1 MQLDVNVTAK
11 TTEWHEVDWQR
22 AYHNVRNLRRR
33 IFKATKS
40 KDWRKVRNLQR
51 LMLRSYSNVL
61 LAVRKATQDNKG
73 RKTAGVDKVLVKT
86 PRKRGQMVDDI
97 INNQDWKPKPVRR
110 VYIPKS
116 NGKKRDNAV
125 LGVSPMSDCRKKRPL
140 GIPTIRD
147 RCLQAIVKNALE
159 PCWEAQFEGISY
171 GFRPGRSTHDAIGK
185 IYQAVRPNKRK
196 KWIVDA
202 DITGCFDNIDHD
214 YLLSTIGN
222 FPARKM
228 IKEWLKAGYVD
239 KNVFHP
245 QETGTPQGG
254 IISPLLA
261 NISLHGMEDAIGVKY
276 DKTKGHSIGK
286 RIIVR
291 YADDFV
297 IMCESKED
305 AREAKSDIEKWLIQ
319 RGLELSSEK
328 TKIIHITEGFD
339 FLGFNIRQYKVNN
352 TKTGYKL
359 LIKPSNKFLQKTRN
373 DIREIFL
380 NHHGKS
386 VETLIGKI
394 NPVIRGK
401 ANYLNKV
408 VSSLAFQKLDDYL
421 FKRQV
426 RFVKRTHP
434 NQNKKWTQDKYWGRL
449 NLQRK
454 TNWVFGSKQSGSY
467 MLKFSWTKIE
477 RHILV
482 KQRSSPDDPSLIEY
496 WEKRNKKSQKSEAA
510 KWNAKQEQVAY
521 KQSYKCPVCKQSL
534 FNGEELHLHHITPRS
549 EGGKDTPN
557 NLVWV
562 HLFCHHKVH
571 HQKT

>member
-1 MQLDVNVTAK
+1 MQSNANVIER

-33 IFKATKS
+33 IFKATES

-73 RKTAGVDKVLVKT
+73 KKTAGVDKVLVKT
-86 PRKRGQMVDDI
+86 PRKRGQMVDDL

-116 NGKKRDNAV
+116 NGKKR
-125 LGVSPMSDCRKKRPL
+125 PL
-140 GIPTIRD
+140 GIPTIKD

-159 PCWEAQFEGISY
+159 PCWEAQFEGTSY
-171 GFRPGRSTHDAIGK
+171 GFRPGRSTHDALSK
-185 IYQAVRPNKRK
+185 IYSTARPNKKK
-196 KWIVDA
+196 KWVLDA
-202 DITGCFDNIDHD
+202 DISGCFDNISHEH
-214 YLLSTIGN
+214 LLSTIGN

-239 KNVFHP
+239 NNVFYR

-261 NISLHGMEDAIGVKY
+261 NIALHGMEEALRVKY
-276 DKTKGHSIGK
+276 DNRGQSIGK
-286 RIIVR
+286 RVVVR

-297 IMCESKED
+297 VFCETKED
-305 AREAKSDIEKWLIQ
+305 TELARWELERWLY
-319 RGLELSSEK
+319 RRKLELSEEK
-328 TKIIHITEGFD
+328 TKIVHITEGFD
-339 FLGFNIRQYKVNN
+339 FLGLNIRQYKVNN

-359 LIKPSNKFLQKTRN
+359 LTKPSKKFLQQTRN

-380 NHHGKS
+380 NHSGNK
-386 VETLIGKI
+386 VNDLIGKI

-401 ANYLNKV
+401 ANYLKKY
-408 VSSLAFQKLDDYL
+408 VSSKAFSKLDNYL
-421 FKRQV
+421 FTRQV

-434 NQNKKWTQDKYWGRL
+434 NKNKKWTQDKYWGRL
-449 NLQRK
+449 NLRRK
-454 TNWVFGSKQSGSY
+454 DNWVFGDKQTGNH
-467 MLKFSWTKIE
+467 MLKFRWTKIE

-482 KQRSSPDDPSLIEY
+482 KQRSSPLAFPITTNEY
-496 WEKRNKKSQKSEAA
+496 
-510 KWNAKQEQVAY
+510 
-521 KQSYKCPVCKQSL
+521 
-534 FNGEELHLHHITPRS
+534 
-549 EGGKDTPN
+549 
-557 NLVWV
+557 NL
-562 HLFCHHKVH
+562 
-571 HQKT
+571 TA